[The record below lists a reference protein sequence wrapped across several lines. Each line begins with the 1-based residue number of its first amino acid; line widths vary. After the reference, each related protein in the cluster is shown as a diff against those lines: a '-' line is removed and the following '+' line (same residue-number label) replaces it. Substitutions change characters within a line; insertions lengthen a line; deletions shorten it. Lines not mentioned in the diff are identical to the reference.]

1 METERRLAE
10 YASQTDFDDLPR
22 HSVEMIKNV
31 VLTVLGTT
39 IAGANAEGCQAL
51 VDQAREWGGKDEA
64 TILVHGGRVPAH
76 AAALANSTMAR
87 ALDYCD
93 AMVPG
98 MHVGSSSVPTALAM
112 AELAGGCSGKE
123 FLAALVVGTELAA
136 RINAVSVYD
145 GFDPTGV
152 CSVFAATAIAGRL
165 LRLDPKEMLN
175 ALALAYNKSGGSF
188 QSNIDGSL
196 VVRVIQGF
204 VSQAGITCAQL
215 AGRGITGPKN
225 FLEGIYGYF
234 HLYAKDRFNAK
245 ALTQGLGETFEMDQT
260 LFKKYP
266 SCGCTLAPTDAIL
279 ELAQEEKLAARDIEA
294 IHVKVPPYNYKL
306 TGAPF
311 EIGENPKVSAQFS
324 IQYCVANALLRKGSK
339 LHHFD
344 EACVREPEVAALAR
358 NIRISPDPSLADPD
372 KLGFSL
378 AARLDAT
385 TRNGRNYYKIV
396 DAPRGAPGNPMTQ
409 DEHMERFRDCVDYAR
424 KSGVAVNGEK
434 IAAAI
439 AGLEA
444 AADVR
449 TLIPLLLGDG
459 VAGAAPGGAAL
470 LRST

>member
-1 METERRLAE
+1 METEKKLAE
-10 YASQTDFDDLPR
+10 YVSQTRFEDLPR
-22 HSVEMIKNV
+22 QSVQIIKNV
-31 VLTVLGTT
+31 LLTVLGTT
-39 IAGANAEGCQAL
+39 IAGASADGCQAL
-51 VDQAREWGGKDEA
+51 VDQVREWGGKGEA
-64 TILVHGGRVPAH
+64 SILVYGGKAPAH

-136 RINAVSVYD
+136 RINAVSIYD

-152 CSVFAATAIAGRL
+152 CSVFAATVIAGRL
-165 LRLDPKEMLN
+165 LRLDPKQMLD
-175 ALALAYNKSGGSF
+175 ALALAYNKAGGSF

-196 VVRVIQGF
+196 AVRVIQGF

-215 AGRGITGPKN
+215 AARGITGPKN

-234 HLYAKDRFNAK
+234 HLYAKDRFNAE
-245 ALTQGLGETFEMDQT
+245 ALTQGLGKSFEMDQT

-266 SCGCTLAPTDAIL
+266 SCGCTLAATDAIL
-279 ELAQEEKLAARDIEA
+279 ELAEEKALVPQDIEA
-294 IHVKVPPYNYKL
+294 IHIKVPPYNYKL
-306 TGAPF
+306 TGAQF

-324 IQYCVANALLRKGSK
+324 IQYCVANALLRKSAK

-344 EACVREPEVAALAR
+344 EACVREPSVMALAR
-358 NIRISPDPSLADPD
+358 MVRISPDPGMADADRP
-372 KLGFSL
+372 GFSL

-385 TRNGRNYYKIV
+385 IKSGHTYYKAV
-396 DAPRGAPGNPMTQ
+396 DVPRGAPGNPMTQ
-409 DEHMERFRDCVDYAR
+409 EEHMERFRDCVNYAN
-424 KSGVAVNGEK
+424 KCGFTVNPEK
-434 IAAAI
+434 IISMI

-444 AADVR
+444 VADVR
-449 TLIPLLLGDG
+449 SLIPLLSPQQAGGG
-459 VAGAAPGGAAL
+459 VCLA
-470 LRST
+470 